1 MEDIVMNV
9 YEAKSL
15 LYDMLNV
22 KGFNL
27 IILNKAQGWTD
38 VKYAGREFY
47 TVKPG
52 FGEKD
57 IALMNKGLRDLS
69 DFCRKR
75 ILKLPS
81 ECNDREIY
89 GQYAAKLLKEL
100 RGVISLVYLR
110 EKYTTMAKKTFGCK
124 LRMDINKNGK
134 PCHFTDADIVSINN
148 GITQMADTFSR
159 LKLTL

>member
-1 MEDIVMNV
+1 MEDIVLNV
-9 YEAKSL
+9 YEARTL

-27 IILNKAQGWTD
+27 IILKKTRGWTD
-38 VKYAGREFY
+38 GKYARNEFY
-47 TVKPG
+47 SVKPG
-52 FGEKD
+52 FNDKD
-57 IALMNKGLRDLS
+57 IELMHKGLSELAE
-69 DFCRKR
+69 FCRKR

-81 ECNDREIY
+81 ECNDAEIY
-89 GQYAAKLLKEL
+89 GQYAAKQLKEL
-100 RGVISLVYLR
+100 RDVISMVYLR
-110 EKYTTMAKKTFGCK
+110 ENYTSMAKKTFGNK

-148 GITQMADTFSR
+148 GIAQMADTFSR